1 MADYIPL
8 FFDWLDST
16 EGLSDTEK
24 GRLVDAMVIYAIGG
38 DWQDR
43 IRGNEK
49 FVFNV
54 MKGQIDRHLAR
65 SKKLSESG
73 AIGGKSNGKQG
84 LSTASGGLSNN
95 NNNNNNN
102 NSNNE
107 NNNDTKN
114 DNDSDIEA
122 NASCAEPGE
131 NARSTPKPE
140 PTPSGFNIPL
150 NDGTDY
156 NVPAENI
163 KVYRQ
168 LYPAVDVEQE
178 LRNIIGWCLG
188 NPNNLK
194 TRSGVKRFI
203 SGWLSREQNRSRPN
217 QLTKQPISQAA
228 RFMAMAEAEE

>member
-1 MADYIPL
+1 MADYLPL
-8 FFDWLDST
+8 FFDWLEST
-16 EGLSDTEK
+16 EGLSDAEK
-24 GRLVDAMVIYAIGG
+24 GRLVDAMVLYAIGG
-38 DWQDR
+38 DWSER
-43 IRGNEK
+43 IKGNEK

-54 MKGQIDRHLAR
+54 MKGQIERHLQKMA
-65 SKKLSESG
+65 E
-73 AIGGKSNGKQG
+73 GKTNGKLGGRPRKLTETQG
-84 LSTASGGLSNN
+84 FSEKP

-102 NSNNE
+102 NSNNK
-107 NNNDTKN
+107 NNSDNDTN
-114 DNDSDIEA
+114 NENDSMEA
-122 NASCAEPGE
+122 YASCAEPGE

-163 KVYRQ
+163 EVYRQ